1 MNSYLQVINKGN
13 LFLFSLYKVFISMQ
27 RRLKR
32 LLTPS
37 FDSRRIPQAGSTKSA
52 GQGNEY
58 IQNRK
63 RFTVITVYS

>member
-1 MNSYLQVINKGN
+1 
-13 LFLFSLYKVFISMQ
+13 MQ

-37 FDSRRIPQAGSTKSA
+37 FDLRRIPLAGSTKPA
-52 GQGNEY
+52 VQGDEY

-63 RFTVITVYS
+63 RFTVIIVYS

>member
-37 FDSRRIPQAGSTKSA
+37 FDLRRIPLAGSTKSA
-52 GQGNEY
+52 VQGDEY

-63 RFTVITVYS
+63 RFTVIIVYS